1 MSAAA
6 NKRHTTKP
14 HNGRW
19 CNVHN
24 WAPRLVSKKNQ
35 NAKIARVFAGG
46 SHTDPGMTEPG
57 TETTL
62 EQGHR
67 HDKAAKPNHG

>member
-1 MSAAA
+1 MIYLQKSVRSAREIGPAHLC
-6 NKRHTTKP
+6 K
-14 HNGRW
+14 
-19 CNVHN
+19 V
-24 WAPRLVSKKNQ
+24 VSKKNQ

-46 SHTDPGMTEPG
+46 SHTDPGATEPG